1 MSDYLACKNNTNE
14 LQTRLAGKKAVDLRI
29 TKDFGYLVVPAPV
42 LELPRQLRSQPLDER
57 GYNMF
62 LGGLPAYSRG
72 TTFDPTRIA
81 PKHRPASRK
90 FQLDGSEVD
99 RFDEEKSQSRF
110 FGEIYRKQIP

>member
-1 MSDYLACKNNTNE
+1 MSYRRVL
-14 LQTRLAGKKAVDLRI
+14 LGKKQSTLELRKI
-29 TKDFGYLVVPAPV
+29 SDISDIVVPAPV
-42 LELPRQLRSQPLDER
+42 LEHPRQLRSQPLDER

-81 PKHRPASRK
+81 AKHRPASRK